1 MSIDEPR
8 FTLISFHAHPD
19 DESLLTAGTL
29 AKAVADGHR
38 VVLVMATSGEA
49 GLTDGPSDPE
59 ALARRRREEL
69 RASAAAIGV
78 ARVEVLGYPD
88 SGSDTPRVVDRSSRA
103 RPAFADMDPRVPAGD
118 LHQILVEEGADV
130 LTIYDAAGGYGHPDH
145 VQVHHVGL
153 LAARSAGT
161 PVVLEATVD
170 REVIGRAVRAL
181 RRLGRIVPMPELPD
195 LAGAYCAPEDLTH
208 RVDVRPHLVAKVGS
222 LRAHTSQSTG
232 GPRTLALILRLPRPL
247 RRRVLGTEWFREV
260 GRPPTGVLVGDIFD
274 TLRRQP
280 DKRIRPGHSP
290 AM

>member
-1 MSIDEPR
+1 MSADDRR
-8 FTLISFHAHPD
+8 FTLVSFHAHPD

-38 VVLVMATSGEA
+38 VVLVVATSGEA
-49 GLTDGPSDPE
+49 GLTDGPVDPE
-59 ALARRRREEL
+59 ALALRRREEL

-88 SGSDTPRVVDRSSRA
+88 SGSATSPAVDPSSHA
-103 RPAFADMDPRVPAGD
+103 GLPFADLDPRLPASD
-118 LHQILVEEGADV
+118 LHKILVEEGADV

-145 VQVHHVGL
+145 VQVHRVGL

-161 PVVLEATVD
+161 SVVLEATID

-195 LAGAYCAPEDLTH
+195 LSSSFCPPEELTH
-208 RVDVRPHLVAKVGS
+208 RVDVRPHLPAKVGS
-222 LRAHTSQSTG
+222 LRAHASQSVG
-232 GPRTLALILRLPRPL
+232 GPRTLALLLHLPRPL

-260 GRPPTGVLVGDIFD
+260 GRSPNGVLVGDIFD
-274 TLRRQP
+274 SLRRRP
-280 DKRIRPGHSP
+280 DGTPPGHSP
-290 AM
+290 AT